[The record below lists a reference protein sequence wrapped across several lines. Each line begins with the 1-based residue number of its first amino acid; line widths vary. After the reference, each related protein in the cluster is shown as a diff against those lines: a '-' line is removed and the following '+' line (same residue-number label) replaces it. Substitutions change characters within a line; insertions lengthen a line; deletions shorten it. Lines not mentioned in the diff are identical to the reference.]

1 MRFRVSVG
9 TIFIVMPCLTRMR
22 FPGLTS
28 VSTFDALSELIRSP
42 AFTWATCQGQVWRQM
57 AIVNASAATVA
68 NRLSVNFD
76 VLPEPLETLCHFF
89 DAGE

>member
-1 MRFRVSVG
+1 MRFRASVG

-42 AFTWATCQGQVWRQM
+42 AFTWAPAGTGVATK

-76 VLPEPLETLCHFF
+76 VLREPLENSLSLL
-89 DAGE
+89 